1 MVNLHS
7 MMERDTI
14 HISELYETMWE
25 FVIQLI
31 SLLVFRWVIILLLEL
46 MLTLVKYGFPNV
58 RDLGVLANIINLDPL
73 FLDLER

>member
-1 MVNLHS
+1 

-58 RDLGVLANIINLDPL
+58 GDLGVLANIINLDPL
-73 FLDLER
+73 FLDLEC

>member
-58 RDLGVLANIINLDPL
+58 WDLGVLANIINLDPL
-73 FLDLER
+73 FLDLEC